1 MLKKSLKPK
10 NLVRILRFFAFLPLP
25 WKGMVLILILDTD
38 TITGTITGTDTGT
51 ITGTDTGT
59 DTAWHDTGT
68 DTGTIT

>member
-51 ITGTDTGT
+51 
-59 DTAWHDTGT
+59 DTAWHDTNF
-68 DTGTIT
+68 DEFAIHCITI

>member
-25 WKGMVLILILDTD
+25 WKGMVLILDTD
-38 TITGTITGTDTGT
+38 T